1 MIDFERIL
9 EGFHPETF
17 RRQDLRKR
25 RWTLPG
31 IEYWVRLDTYAAWLE
46 RTVATL
52 QEQLARDGNQYYR
65 RDAAKW
71 GQKWQDKCIEAGE
84 LQSQL
89 ITQKA
94 EYEAELRRKDLEIEY
109 LQEQLEAYEEA
120 EQPQSQRK
128 RNSQTGRFVS
138 DLPRKEKVWKAWD
151 MNRRGYRISQI
162 ANELR
167 IHTETV
173 KRYIREYEAQRN
185 VVDDEDEEEDET
197 PIWE

>member
-1 MIDFERIL
+1 MIDIERML

-17 RRQDLRKR
+17 HRQDLRKR

-31 IEYWVRLDTYAAWLE
+31 AEYWVRLDVYAAWLE
-46 RTVATL
+46 QTVAGL
-52 QEQLARDGNQYYR
+52 RKQLAENGNQYYR

-71 GQKWQDKCIEAGE
+71 GQKWQDKCIEMGE
-84 LQSQL
+84 LKSQM

-120 EQPQSQRK
+120 EQPHSQRK

-162 ANELR
+162 ARELN
-167 IHTETV
+167 IHAETV
-173 KRYIREYEAQRN
+173 KRYIREYEASRST
-185 VVDDEDEEEDET
+185 DEEYDET

>member
-1 MIDFERIL
+1 MIDTERML
-9 EGFHPETF
+9 EGFHPEIF
-17 RRQDLRKR
+17 HRQDLRKR

-31 IEYWVRLDTYAAWLE
+31 AEYWVRLDAYAAWLE
-46 RTVATL
+46 QTVATL

-84 LQSQL
+84 LRSQL

-109 LQEQLEAYEEA
+109 LQERLETYEEA

-128 RNSQTGRFVS
+128 RNSKTGRFVS

-162 ANELR
+162 ARELN
-167 IHTETV
+167 ISSETA

-185 VVDDEDEEEDET
+185 VVDEDEEEDEI

>member
-31 IEYWVRLDTYAAWLE
+31 IEYWVRLDAYAAWLE
-46 RTVATL
+46 QAVARL
-52 QEQLARDGNQYYR
+52 RKQNAEDGNQYYR

-71 GQKWQDKCIEAGE
+71 GQKWQDKCIEMGE
-84 LQSQL
+84 LKSQM

-138 DLPRKEKVWKAWD
+138 DLPRKEKVWRAWD
-151 MNRRGYRISQI
+151 MNRREYRISQI
-162 ANELR
+162 ARELN
-167 IHTETV
+167 ISSETA
-173 KRYIREYEAQRN
+173 KRYIREYEAQRD
-185 VVDDEDEEEDET
+185 VADDEEEDET